1 MEEPFT
7 EEECFRIED
16 MLTVMAEAMTETLT
30 STDRLAHDGEL
41 GRRLGMLTSYDVLRR
56 SCERFVD
63 ALAHASARAGAEYPD
78 LGQAVKMTRQGAQR
92 RWPDLAQVREQAQDS
107 DFTAPYRQGVP
118 TGAAATGRRAVGDRG
133 KRR

>member
-16 MLTVMAEAMTETLT
+16 MLAVMAEAMTKSLADTG
-30 STDRLAHDGEL
+30 RLPHPGEL

-56 SCERFVD
+56 CCEKFVD

-78 LGQAVKMTRQGAQR
+78 LGQAVRMKTRQGAQK
-92 RWPDLAQVREQAQDS
+92 RWPDLAEVRAQAQDP
-107 DFTAPYRQGVP
+107 DFAAPYRLGAP
-118 TGAAATGRRAVGDRG
+118 TGATATGGRAVNADQ
-133 KRR
+133 RR